1 MESSRPLS
9 TGSTGRTAQQVRLRQ
24 LRKQLPNY
32 LFILPHLLFF
42 AVFLVG
48 PILYGLRMSLYD
60 WKILAVTQKYV
71 GFDNYVKLW
80 TTDPLWWKV
89 LGNTLTFAV
98 LIVAGKVV
106 IALLTAVALKR
117 SFAGRDLF
125 RVLYYLPAIVSVA
138 VVGLLFQK
146 VFDPQRG
153 LLNYYITD
161 VMGGP
166 RPIWLGNAKL
176 VIPAISAATI
186 WWTFGFPMLVFLAG
200 LQNIPE
206 HLYEAAKLDGAG
218 PLQTFWRITL
228 PLLIPTMLFVIVTQF
243 IAEMQIF
250 GQPFVMTQG
259 GPGNESKTVLIYLY
273 QTAWAFF
280 RMGYASAMA
289 VSLAAIMIVVTLL
302 QFALLRNREA

>member
-1 MESSRPLS
+1 MQTSRTLPAKV
-9 TGSTGRTAQQVRLRQ
+9 GRTARAVRLRQ

-32 LFILPHLLFF
+32 LFILPHLIFF
-42 AVFLVG
+42 CTFLVG
-48 PILYGLRMSLYD
+48 PIVYGLRMSLYD

-80 TTDPLWWKV
+80 TADPLWWKV
-89 LGNTLTFAV
+89 LGNTFTFAIM
-98 LIVAGKVV
+98 IVAGKVLV
-106 IALLTAVALKR
+106 ALLTAVALKR
-117 SFAGRDLF
+117 SFWGRDLF

-161 VMGGP
+161 VFNGP
-166 RPIWLGNAKL
+166 RPVWLGNAKL
-176 VIPAISAATI
+176 VIPAISGATI

-218 PLQTFWRITL
+218 PLQTFTRITL
-228 PLLIPTMLFVIVTQF
+228 PLLTPTMLFVIVTQF

-273 QTAWAFF
+273 QTAWSFF

-289 VSLAAIMIVVTLL
+289 VSLAAIMIVVTLI

>member
-1 MESSRPLS
+1 METSRSLPAS
-9 TGSTGRTAQQVRLRQ
+9 VGRSERELRARR

-32 LFILPHLLFF
+32 LFVLPHFTFF
-42 AVFLVG
+42 LVFLVG
-48 PILYGLRMSLYD
+48 PIFYGLRMSLYD
-60 WKILAVTQKYV
+60 WKILALKQRYV

-80 TTDPLWWKV
+80 TSDPLWWQV
-89 LGNTLTFAV
+89 LRNTIYFAV
-98 LIVAGKVV
+98 LTVLIKVV
-106 IALLTAVALKR
+106 VSLLAAVALKR
-117 SFAGRDLF
+117 SFWGRDIF
-125 RVLYYLPAIVSVA
+125 RVVYYLPYIVSVS

-161 VMGGP
+161 IFNGP
-166 RPIWLGNAKL
+166 RIIWLGDARL
-176 VIPAISAATI
+176 VIPAISLATV

-218 PLQTFWRITL
+218 SFQTFTRITL
-228 PLLIPTMLFVIVTQF
+228 PLLTPTFLFVIVTQF
-243 IAEMQIF
+243 IGEMQVF
-250 GQPFVMTQG
+250 GQPLVMTGG

-273 QTAWAFF
+273 QTAWSFF

-289 VSLAAIMIVVTLL
+289 VSLAAIMIVVTLT

>member
-1 MESSRPLS
+1 MESSRSLPTS
-9 TGSTGRTAQQVRLRQ
+9 SGRTAQQARARR

-48 PILYGLRMSLYD
+48 PIIYGLRMSLYD

-71 GFDNYVKLW
+71 GFDNYLKLW

-89 LGNTLTFAV
+89 LGNTFTFAIM
-98 LIVAGKVV
+98 IVAGKVLV
-106 IALLTAVALKR
+106 ALLTAVALKR

-161 VMGGP
+161 VFNGP
-166 RPIWLGNAKL
+166 RPIWLGNARL
-176 VIPAISAATI
+176 VIPAISGATI

-218 PLQTFWRITL
+218 PFQTFTRITL

-273 QTAWAFF
+273 QTAWSFF

>member
-1 MESSRPLS
+1 METSRTLPANV
-9 TGSTGRTAQQVRLRQ
+9 GRTEREMRIRR

>member
-1 MESSRPLS
+1 MESSRSVPTS
-9 TGSTGRTAQQVRLRQ
+9 SGRTALQTRARQ

-32 LFILPHLLFF
+32 LFILPHLIFF
-42 AVFLVG
+42 GVFLVG
-48 PILYGLRMSLYD
+48 PIIYGLRMSLYD

-80 TTDPLWWKV
+80 TTDLLWWKV
-89 LGNTLTFAV
+89 LGNTFKFAIF
-98 LIVAGKVV
+98 IVAGKVV
-106 IALLTAVALKR
+106 VALLTAVALKR
-117 SFAGRDLF
+117 AFFGRDIF

-153 LLNYYITD
+153 LINYYITD
-161 VMGGP
+161 VFNGP
-166 RPIWLGNAKL
+166 RPIWLGTTAL
-176 VIPAISAATI
+176 VIPSISVATI

-218 PLQTFWRITL
+218 PVQAFFRITL
-228 PLLIPTMLFVIVTQF
+228 PLLIPTLLFVIVTQF

-273 QTAWAFF
+273 QTAWSFF

-289 VSLAAIMIVVTLL
+289 VSLAVIMIVITLL

>member
-1 MESSRPLS
+1 METSRTLPS
-9 TGSTGRTAQQVRLRQ
+9 GSRTARQVRWRQ
-24 LRKQLPNY
+24 LKKQLPNY

-42 AVFLVG
+42 FTFLVG
-48 PILYGLRMSLYD
+48 PIFYGLRMSLYD
-60 WKILAVTQKYV
+60 WKILAVRQKYV
-71 GFDNYVKLW
+71 GFDNYLKLW
-80 TTDPLWWKV
+80 TADPLWYKV
-89 LGNTLTFAV
+89 LSNTLTFAI

-161 VMGGP
+161 VLGGP
-166 RPIWLGNAKL
+166 RPIWLGTTAL
-176 VIPAISAATI
+176 VIPSISLATI

-218 PLQTFWRITL
+218 PTQTFARITL
-228 PLLIPTMLFVIVTQF
+228 PLLIPTMLFVVVTQF

-250 GQPFVMTQG
+250 GQPFVMTRG
-259 GPGNESKTVLIYLY
+259 GPGNESKSVLIYLY
-273 QTAWAFF
+273 DTAWSFF

-289 VSLAAIMIVVTLL
+289 VSLAAIMIVVTLI
-302 QFALLRNREA
+302 QFALLRNREL

>member
-1 MESSRPLS
+1 METSRTLPAKV
-9 TGSTGRTAQQVRLRQ
+9 GRTAREVRMRQ

-32 LFILPHLLFF
+32 LFILPHLIFF
-42 AVFLVG
+42 CVFLVG
-48 PILYGLRMSLYD
+48 PIIYGLRMSLYD

-71 GFDNYVKLW
+71 GFDNYVRLW

-89 LGNTLTFAV
+89 LGNTFTFAIM
-98 LIVAGKVV
+98 IVSGKVIV
-106 IALLTAVALKR
+106 ALLTAVALKR
-117 SFAGRDLF
+117 SFWSRDIF

-161 VMGGP
+161 VFNGP
-166 RPIWLGNAKL
+166 RPIWLGSAQL
-176 VIPAISAATI
+176 VIPAISGATI

-218 PLQTFWRITL
+218 PFQTFTRITL
-228 PLLIPTMLFVIVTQF
+228 PLLIPTLLFVIVTQF

-289 VSLAAIMIVVTLL
+289 VSLALIMIAITLL

>member
-1 MESSRPLS
+1 METSRTLPANV
-9 TGSTGRTAQQVRLRQ
+9 GRTEREVRIRR

-48 PILYGLRMSLYD
+48 PIIYGLRMSLYD

-71 GFDNYVKLW
+71 GFDNYLKLW

-89 LGNTLTFAV
+89 LGNTFTFAIM
-98 LIVAGKVV
+98 IVAGKVLV
-106 IALLTAVALKR
+106 ALLTAVALKR

-161 VMGGP
+161 VFNGP
-166 RPIWLGNAKL
+166 RPIWLGNARL
-176 VIPAISAATI
+176 VIPAISGATI

-218 PLQTFWRITL
+218 PFQSFTRITL

-273 QTAWAFF
+273 QTAWSFF

>member
-1 MESSRPLS
+1 METSRSLPASS
-9 TGSTGRTAQQVRLRQ
+9 GRTAQQVRLRR

-32 LFILPHLLFF
+32 LFILPHMIFF
-42 AVFLVG
+42 CTFLVG
-48 PILYGLRMSLYD
+48 PIIYGLRMSLYD

-71 GFDNYVKLW
+71 GFDNYIKLW
-80 TTDPLWWKV
+80 TNDPLWWKV
-89 LGNTLTFAV
+89 LGNTFTFAIM
-98 LIVAGKVV
+98 IVAGKVLL
-106 IALLTAVALKR
+106 ALMTAVALKR
-117 SFAGRDLF
+117 SFWGRDLF

-161 VMGGP
+161 VFNGP
-166 RPIWLGNAKL
+166 RPVWLGNASL
-176 VIPAISAATI
+176 VIPSISGATI

-218 PLQTFWRITL
+218 PFQTFTRITL
-228 PLLIPTMLFVIVTQF
+228 PLLTPTMLFVVVTQF

-250 GQPFVMTQG
+250 GQPFVMTRG

-273 QTAWAFF
+273 DTAWSFF

-289 VSLAAIMIVVTLL
+289 VSLAAIMIVITLL

>member
-1 MESSRPLS
+1 METSRSLPAS
-9 TGSTGRTAQQVRLRQ
+9 VGRSERELRARR

-32 LFILPHLLFF
+32 LFVLPHFIFF
-42 AVFLVG
+42 LVFLVG
-48 PILYGLRMSLYD
+48 PIFYGLRMSLYD
-60 WKILAVTQKYV
+60 WKILALKQRYV

-80 TTDPLWWKV
+80 TSDPLWWQV
-89 LGNTLTFAV
+89 LRNTIYFAV
-98 LIVAGKVV
+98 LTVLIKVV
-106 IALLTAVALKR
+106 VSLLAAVALKR
-117 SFAGRDLF
+117 SFWGRDIF
-125 RVLYYLPAIVSVA
+125 RVVYYLPYIVSVS

-161 VMGGP
+161 IFNGP
-166 RPIWLGNAKL
+166 RIIWLGDARL
-176 VIPAISAATI
+176 VIPAISLATV

-218 PLQTFWRITL
+218 SFQTFTRITL
-228 PLLIPTMLFVIVTQF
+228 PLLTPTFLFVIVTQF
-243 IAEMQIF
+243 IGEMQVF
-250 GQPFVMTQG
+250 GQPLVMTGG

-273 QTAWAFF
+273 QTAWSFF

-289 VSLAAIMIVVTLL
+289 VSLAAIMIVVTLT

>member
-1 MESSRPLS
+1 MR
-9 TGSTGRTAQQVRLRQ
+9 RR
-24 LRKQLPNY
+24 RKQLPNSR
-32 LFILPHLLFF
+32 FILPHLIFF
-42 AVFLVG
+42 CVFLVG
-48 PILYGLRMSLYD
+48 PIFYGLRMSLYD
-60 WKILAVTQKYV
+60 WKILAVNQKYV

-89 LGNTLTFAV
+89 LGNTFTFAIM
-98 LIVAGKVV
+98 IVAGKV
-106 IALLTAVALKR
+106 ILALLAAIALKR
-117 SFAGRDLF
+117 SFRGRDLF

-161 VMGGP
+161 VFNGP
-166 RPIWLGNAKL
+166 RPVWLGTTAL
-176 VIPAISAATI
+176 VIPSISIATI

-218 PLQTFWRITL
+218 PVQAFFRITL
-228 PLLIPTMLFVIVTQF
+228 PLLIPTMLFVVVTQF
-243 IAEMQIF
+243 IGEMQIF

-273 QTAWAFF
+273 QTAWLFF
-280 RMGYASAMA
+280 RLGYASAMA
-289 VSLAAIMIVVTLL
+289 VSLAAIMIVVTLI

>member
-1 MESSRPLS
+1 MESSRSLPTS
-9 TGSTGRTAQQVRLRQ
+9 SGRTAQQSRARR

-32 LFILPHLLFF
+32 LFILPHLVFF
-42 AVFLVG
+42 CVFLVG
-48 PILYGLRMSLYD
+48 PIIYGLRMSLYD
-60 WKILAVTQKYV
+60 WKILAVQQKYV

-80 TTDPLWWKV
+80 TADPLWWKV
-89 LGNTLTFAV
+89 LGNTFTFAIF
-98 LIVAGKVV
+98 IVAGKVV
-106 IALLTAVALKR
+106 IALLAAVALKR
-117 SFAGRDLF
+117 AFLGRDLF

-161 VMGGP
+161 VFNGP
-166 RPIWLGNAKL
+166 RPIWLGTASL
-176 VIPAISAATI
+176 VIPSISIATI

-218 PLQTFWRITL
+218 AIQTFFRITL
-228 PLLIPTMLFVIVTQF
+228 PLLIPTLLFVVVTQF

-273 QTAWAFF
+273 QTAWSFF

-289 VSLAAIMIVVTLL
+289 VSLALIMIAITLL

>member
-1 MESSRPLS
+1 MESSRPLP
-9 TGSTGRTAQQVRLRQ
+9 TRSTGRTAQQTRRRQ

-32 LFILPHLLFF
+32 LFILPHMIFF
-42 AVFLVG
+42 LTFLVG
-48 PILYGLRMSLYD
+48 PIFYGLRMSLYD
-60 WKILAVTQKYV
+60 WKILAVNQKYV

-89 LGNTLTFAV
+89 LGNTFTFAIM
-98 LIVAGKVV
+98 IVAGKV
-106 IALLTAVALKR
+106 ILALLAAIALKR
-117 SFAGRDLF
+117 SFRGRDLF

-161 VMGGP
+161 VFNGP
-166 RPIWLGNAKL
+166 RPVWLGTTAL
-176 VIPAISAATI
+176 VIPSISIATI

-218 PLQTFWRITL
+218 PVQSFWRITL
-228 PLLIPTMLFVIVTQF
+228 PLLVPTMLFVIVTQF

-250 GQPFVMTQG
+250 GQPFVMTRG

-273 QTAWAFF
+273 DTAWSFF

-289 VSLAAIMIVVTLL
+289 VSLAAIMIVVTLI

>member
-1 MESSRPLS
+1 METSRSLPTSSS
-9 TGSTGRTAQQVRLRQ
+9 RTAQQLRLRR

-32 LFILPHLLFF
+32 LFILPHLIFF
-42 AVFLVG
+42 CTFLVG
-48 PILYGLRMSLYD
+48 PIIYGLRMSLYD

-80 TTDPLWWKV
+80 TNDPLWWKV
-89 LGNTLTFAV
+89 LSNTFTFAIM
-98 LIVAGKVV
+98 IVAGKVV
-106 IALLTAVALKR
+106 LALLTAVALKR
-117 SFAGRDLF
+117 SFWGRDIF

-161 VMGGP
+161 VFNGP
-166 RPIWLGNAKL
+166 RPVWLGNGSL
-176 VIPAISAATI
+176 VIPSISGATI

-218 PLQTFWRITL
+218 PFQTFTRITL
-228 PLLIPTMLFVIVTQF
+228 PLLTPTMLFVVVTQF

-250 GQPFVMTQG
+250 GQPFVMTRG

-273 QTAWAFF
+273 DTAWSFF

-289 VSLAAIMIVVTLL
+289 VSLAAIMIVITLI

>member
-1 MESSRPLS
+1 MESSRSLS
-9 TGSTGRTAQQVRLRQ
+9 TSSSRTTQQVRLRQ

-32 LFILPHLLFF
+32 LFILPHLIFF
-42 AVFLVG
+42 CVFLVG
-48 PILYGLRMSLYD
+48 PIIYGLRMSLYD
-60 WKILAVTQKYV
+60 WKILAVTQRYV

-89 LGNTLTFAV
+89 LGNTFTFAIM
-98 LIVAGKVV
+98 IVAGKVL

-117 SFAGRDLF
+117 SFRGRDLF

-153 LLNYYITD
+153 LINYYITD
-161 VMGGP
+161 VFNGP
-166 RPIWLGNAKL
+166 RPIWLGNAQL
-176 VIPAISAATI
+176 VIPSISIATI

-218 PLQTFWRITL
+218 PFQTFTRITL

-250 GQPFVMTQG
+250 GQPFVMTRG

-273 QTAWAFF
+273 DTAWSFF

-289 VSLAAIMIVVTLL
+289 VSLALIMIVVTLT

>member
-9 TGSTGRTAQQVRLRQ
+9 TSSTGRTAQQTRMRQ

-32 LFILPHLLFF
+32 LFILPHLIFF
-42 AVFLVG
+42 ATFLVG
-48 PILYGLRMSLYD
+48 PIIYGLRMSLYD

-80 TTDPLWWKV
+80 TNDPLWWKV
-89 LGNTLTFAV
+89 LGNTFTFAV
-98 LIVAGKVV
+98 MIVAGKVV
-106 IALLTAVALKR
+106 VALLTAVALKR
-117 SFAGRDLF
+117 SFRGRDLF

-161 VMGGP
+161 VFNGP
-166 RPIWLGNAKL
+166 RPIWLGNANL
-176 VIPAISAATI
+176 VIPAISGATI

-218 PLQTFWRITL
+218 PFQTFTRITL
-228 PLLIPTMLFVIVTQF
+228 PLLTPTMLFVVVTQF

-289 VSLAAIMIVVTLL
+289 VSLALIMIAITLL

>member
-1 MESSRPLS
+1 METSRTLPANV
-9 TGSTGRTAQQVRLRQ
+9 GRTEREVRIRR

-48 PILYGLRMSLYD
+48 PIIYGLRMSLYD

-71 GFDNYVKLW
+71 GFDNYLKLW

-89 LGNTLTFAV
+89 LGNTFTFAIM
-98 LIVAGKVV
+98 IVAGKVLV
-106 IALLTAVALKR
+106 ALLTAVALKR

-161 VMGGP
+161 VFNGP
-166 RPIWLGNAKL
+166 RPIWLGNARL
-176 VIPAISAATI
+176 VIPAISGATI

-218 PLQTFWRITL
+218 PFQTFTRITL

-273 QTAWAFF
+273 QTAWSFF

>member
-1 MESSRPLS
+1 MESSRSLPTS
-9 TGSTGRTAQQVRLRQ
+9 SGRTAQQVRLRR

-32 LFILPHLLFF
+32 LFILPHMIFF
-42 AVFLVG
+42 LTFLVG
-48 PILYGLRMSLYD
+48 PIFYGLRMSLYD

-89 LGNTLTFAV
+89 LGNTFTFAIM
-98 LIVAGKVV
+98 IVAGKVV
-106 IALLTAVALKR
+106 LALLTAVALKR
-117 SFAGRDLF
+117 SFRGRDLF

-161 VMGGP
+161 VFNGP
-166 RPIWLGNAKL
+166 RPVWLGTTAL
-176 VIPAISAATI
+176 VIPSISAATI

-218 PLQTFWRITL
+218 ALQTFFRITL
-228 PLLIPTMLFVIVTQF
+228 PLLIPTLLFVIVTQF

-273 QTAWAFF
+273 DTAWSFF

-289 VSLAAIMIVVTLL
+289 VSLAAIMIVVTLI

>member
-1 MESSRPLS
+1 MESSRSLPTS
-9 TGSTGRTAQQVRLRQ
+9 SGRTAQQMRARQ

-32 LFILPHLLFF
+32 LFILPHMIFF
-42 AVFLVG
+42 LTFLVG
-48 PILYGLRMSLYD
+48 PIFYGLRMSLYD
-60 WKILAVTQKYV
+60 WKILAVKQKYV

-89 LGNTLTFAV
+89 LGNTFTFAIM
-98 LIVAGKVV
+98 IVAGKVV

-117 SFAGRDLF
+117 SFLGRDLF

-153 LLNYYITD
+153 LINYYITD
-161 VMGGP
+161 VFNGP
-166 RPIWLGNAKL
+166 RPIWLGNARL
-176 VIPAISAATI
+176 VIPSISIATI

-218 PLQTFWRITL
+218 PVQTFFRITL
-228 PLLIPTMLFVIVTQF
+228 PLLIPTLLFVIVTQF

-289 VSLAAIMIVVTLL
+289 VSLALIMIVITLL

>member
-1 MESSRPLS
+1 MESSRSLPTS
-9 TGSTGRTAQQVRLRQ
+9 SGRTAQQARARR

-48 PILYGLRMSLYD
+48 PIIYGLRMSLYD

-71 GFDNYVKLW
+71 GFDNYLKLW

-89 LGNTLTFAV
+89 LGNTFTFAIM
-98 LIVAGKVV
+98 IVAGKVLV
-106 IALLTAVALKR
+106 ALLTAVALKR

-161 VMGGP
+161 VFNGP
-166 RPIWLGNAKL
+166 RPIWLGNARL
-176 VIPAISAATI
+176 VIPAISGATI

-218 PLQTFWRITL
+218 PFQSFTRITL

-273 QTAWAFF
+273 QTAWSFF

>member
-1 MESSRPLS
+1 MESSRPLPAQA
-9 TGSTGRTAQQVRLRQ
+9 GRTAQQARARM

-42 AVFLVG
+42 VTFLVG
-48 PILYGLRMSLYD
+48 PIFYGLRMSLYD
-60 WKILAVTQKYV
+60 WKILAVSQKFV
-71 GFDNYVKLW
+71 GLDNYVKLW
-80 TTDPLWWKV
+80 TADPLWYKV
-89 LGNTLTFAV
+89 LGNTLLFAV
-98 LIVAGKVV
+98 IIVAGKVL
-106 IALLTAVALKR
+106 IALLAAVALKR
-117 SFAGRDLF
+117 SFFGRDIF

-161 VMGGP
+161 VFNGP
-166 RPIWLGNAKL
+166 RPIWLGSAQL
-176 VIPAISAATI
+176 VIPSISIATI

-218 PLQTFWRITL
+218 PFQSFSRITL
-228 PLLIPTMLFVIVTQF
+228 PLLIPTLLFVIVTQF

-250 GQPFVMTQG
+250 GQPFVMTRG

-273 QTAWAFF
+273 DTAWSFF

>member
-1 MESSRPLS
+1 MESSRSLPTS
-9 TGSTGRTAQQVRLRQ
+9 SGRTAQQSRARR

-32 LFILPHLLFF
+32 LFILPHLIFF

-48 PILYGLRMSLYD
+48 PIVYGLRMSLYD

-80 TTDPLWWKV
+80 TADPLWWKV
-89 LGNTLTFAV
+89 LGNTFTFAIF
-98 LIVAGKVV
+98 IVAGKVIV
-106 IALLTAVALKR
+106 ALLSAVALKR
-117 SFAGRDLF
+117 SFVGRDIF

-161 VMGGP
+161 VFNGP
-166 RPIWLGNAKL
+166 RPIWLGNAQL
-176 VIPAISAATI
+176 VIPSISLATI

-218 PLQTFWRITL
+218 PLQTFFRITL
-228 PLLIPTMLFVIVTQF
+228 PLLIPTLLFVIVTQF

-273 QTAWAFF
+273 QTAWSFF

-289 VSLAAIMIVVTLL
+289 VSLALIMIAITLL